1 MSNTDGGT
9 VSQFAGHDGGGGNRH
24 SSLLHHLSISEPVN
38 VWDLP
43 EIQKYKKSLVRKLFP
58 STIRLACVSCGLI
71 NNDQQKMLFM
81 VEEDSAKHNERL
93 LNYIYPSGDN
103 LDHFQL
109 FINQLE
115 GPYFEAIKDKF
126 QEVKDRL
133 QDEKTARIQQI
144 DAAERYYGIWAAGSA
159 PASQNG
165 IYQTSRLGPAL
176 PNSAQAAA
184 APPGAAPPP
193 APGAAAPGGAA
204 AGATA
209 GATAGAA
216 AAPPAAGAPAG
227 AAAPPAPPGAAAAG
241 ATAGAA
247 TAPAAAPGAAAPA
260 AARGGAA
267 AAAPTV
273 AAPAAPGAAAPAAP
287 GATAA
292 APAARAT
299 AAATAGGATGA
310 TAPGAA
316 AAGSGEN
323 ELDSG
328 AQRHGERQDG
338 SSQQPCELVVNNP
351 PPRKEPSLALPPAS
365 GDLDGQQR
373 ASGTKSYGQQQ
384 YSSPLDDPEL
394 MSKLRKVI
402 INGRNPN
409 RTILAKFQLQV
420 QGCIS
425 HFVGHKHV
433 KRVLP
438 HAYCDG
444 IRKTYPDP
452 HKQAEELVG
461 EWTRKALFH
470 FSAGT
475 LMDMLQATGYEHA
488 FYDSIKDDVA

>member
-24 SSLLHHLSISEPVN
+24 SSPLHHLSISEPVN

-58 STIRLACVSCGLI
+58 STIRLACVSFGLI
-71 NNDQQKMLFM
+71 NNDQQQMLFM

-103 LDHFQL
+103 LDHFQV

-144 DAAERYYGIWAAGSA
+144 D
-159 PASQNG
+159 
-165 IYQTSRLGPAL
+165 
-176 PNSAQAAA
+176 
-184 APPGAAPPP
+184 
-193 APGAAAPGGAA
+193 
-204 AGATA
+204 
-209 GATAGAA
+209 
-216 AAPPAAGAPAG
+216 
-227 AAAPPAPPGAAAAG
+227 
-241 ATAGAA
+241 
-247 TAPAAAPGAAAPA
+247 
-260 AARGGAA
+260 
-267 AAAPTV
+267 
-273 AAPAAPGAAAPAAP
+273 
-287 GATAA
+287 
-292 APAARAT
+292 
-299 AAATAGGATGA
+299 
-310 TAPGAA
+310 
-316 AAGSGEN
+316 
-323 ELDSG
+323 
-328 AQRHGERQDG
+328 G

-351 PPRKEPSLALPPAS
+351 PPGKEPSLALPPAI

-373 ASGTKSYGQQQ
+373 ASGTTSSYGQQQ
-384 YSSPLDDPEL
+384 YSSPLDNPEL

-425 HFVGHKHV
+425 HFVRHKHV
-433 KRVLP
+433 ERVLP
-438 HAYCDG
+438 RAYCDG

-452 HKQAEELVG
+452 HMQAEKLVE

-470 FSAGT
+470 FSAAT
-475 LMDMLQATGYEHA
+475 LMHILQATGYEHA
-488 FYDSIKDDVA
+488 FYDSIKDDVT